1 MMDARPDS
9 AVAEEPAQQDTGEE
23 HVQRPAHGHAPHA
36 ADPSPHETWWDILV
50 HAWRGTGGDP
60 TKGSINRAIFL
71 LAVPM
76 VLEMVMES
84 VFALVDI
91 FFVSRLGDD
100 AIAGVAITES
110 LMTIIYTVAMGLSIG
125 VTAIVARRTGED
137 DRDGAATATVQA
149 VLLGGAVALLFAV
162 VGVVWAEDLLRVMG
176 AEPGTIA
183 VATPYTRIMFGTNAV
198 IVLLFLQNAAFRGAG
213 DAAIAMRVLWLANG
227 INIVLDPVL
236 IFGLG
241 PFPELGVQGA
251 AVATSI
257 GRGTAVLV
265 QLYALLRLDG
275 RLSIAVEH
283 LKVLP
288 AVMGRIIRLS
298 ATATFQTFIGM
309 ASWIG
314 LVRLTAEFG
323 SEALAGYAIAI
334 RVILFGILP
343 AWGLSNAAATMV
355 GQGLGAG
362 DPDRA
367 ERSVWIA
374 AKMNFYFLGAL
385 GVAFMIF
392 APLIVDAFGGTPEA
406 SAYAVSCLRIVSAG
420 FFFYA
425 YGMVMTAAFN
435 GAGAVWTP
443 TIINLF
449 CFWLFELPVGWL
461 LAFPLGMGPT
471 GIFIA
476 MMVAFSSLAVVS
488 GLVFRRGTWKKA
500 VV

>member
-1 MMDARPDS
+1 
-9 AVAEEPAQQDTGEE
+9 
-23 HVQRPAHGHAPHA
+23 
-36 ADPSPHETWWDILV
+36 
-50 HAWRGTGGDP
+50 
-60 TKGSINRAIFL
+60 
-71 LAVPM
+71 
-76 VLEMVMES
+76 
-84 VFALVDI
+84 
-91 FFVSRLGDD
+91 
-100 AIAGVAITES
+100 
-110 LMTIIYTVAMGLSIG
+110 
-125 VTAIVARRTGED
+125 
-137 DRDGAATATVQA
+137 
-149 VLLGGAVALLFAV
+149 
-162 VGVVWAEDLLRVMG
+162 MG
-176 AEPGTIA
+176 AEPDTIA
-183 VATPYTRIMFGTNAV
+183 IATPYTRIMFATNAV

-227 INIVLDPVL
+227 INIVLDPCL

-265 QLYALLRLDG
+265 QLLALFRLGG
-275 RLSIAVEH
+275 RLNIRREH
-283 LKVLP
+283 VAVLP
-288 AVMGRIIRLS
+288 AVMARIIRLS

-362 DPDRA
+362 DSDRA

-385 GVAFMIF
+385 GVGFMIF
-392 APLIVDAFGGTPEA
+392 APLIVSAFGGTGEA

-425 YGMVMTAAFN
+425 YGMVLTAAFN

-449 CFWLFELPVGWL
+449 CFWLFELPLGWF
-461 LAFPLGMGPT
+461 LAFPVGLGPN

-476 MMVAFSSLAVVS
+476 MMLAFSSLAVVS
-488 GLVFRRGTWKKA
+488 GVIFRRGHWKEA
-500 VV
+500 EV

>member
-1 MMDARPDS
+1 VDAPLES
-9 AVAEEPAQQDTGEE
+9 AVSEESTEQDEQARE
-23 HVQRPAHGHAPHA
+23 SLWEVF
-36 ADPSPHETWWDILV
+36 V
-50 HAWRGTGGDP
+50 HALRGTGGDP
-60 TKGSINRAIFL
+60 TSGPLNRAIIV

-84 VFALVDI
+84 VFAVVDI

-110 LMTIIYTVAMGLSIG
+110 LLTLVYTVAMGLSIG
-125 VTAIVARRTGED
+125 VTAMVARRIGEND
-137 DRDGAATATVQA
+137 PDGAASATVQA
-149 VLLGGAVALLFAV
+149 VMLGGVVALVFGL
-162 VGVVWAEDLLRVMG
+162 VGVVWTSDLLRLMG

-183 VATPYTRIMFGTNAV
+183 VATPYTRIMFATNAV

-213 DAAIAMRVLWLANG
+213 DAAIAMRMLWLANG
-227 INIVLDPVL
+227 INIVLDPCL

-251 AVATSI
+251 AIATSI

-265 QLYALLRLDG
+265 QLMALFRLKG
-275 RLSIAVEH
+275 RLNVHWEH
-283 LKVLP
+283 VRVLP
-288 AVMGRIIRLS
+288 EVMARIVRLS

-385 GVAFMIF
+385 GIGFMVF
-392 APLIVDAFGGTPEA
+392 APLIVSAFGGTGEA

-425 YGMVMTAAFN
+425 YGMVLTAAFN

-449 CFWLFELPVGWL
+449 CFWLFELPLGWL
-461 LAFPLGMGPT
+461 LAFPLGLGPN

-476 MMVAFSSLAVVS
+476 MMLAFSSLAVVS
-488 GLVFRRGTWKKA
+488 GVVFRRGRWKEA
-500 VV
+500 QV

>member
-1 MMDARPDS
+1 
-9 AVAEEPAQQDTGEE
+9 
-23 HVQRPAHGHAPHA
+23 
-36 ADPSPHETWWDILV
+36 
-50 HAWRGTGGDP
+50 
-60 TKGSINRAIFL
+60 
-71 LAVPM
+71 
-76 VLEMVMES
+76 
-84 VFALVDI
+84 
-91 FFVSRLGDD
+91 
-100 AIAGVAITES
+100 
-110 LMTIIYTVAMGLSIG
+110 
-125 VTAIVARRTGED
+125 
-137 DRDGAATATVQA
+137 
-149 VLLGGAVALLFAV
+149 
-162 VGVVWAEDLLRVMG
+162 
-176 AEPGTIA
+176 
-183 VATPYTRIMFGTNAV
+183 MFGTNVV

-213 DAAIAMRVLWLANG
+213 DAAIAMRMLWLANG
-227 INIVLDPVL
+227 INIVLDPLL
-236 IFGLG
+236 IFGIG

-257 GRGTAVLV
+257 GRGTAVAV
-265 QLYALLRLDG
+265 QLFALFRFGG
-275 RLSIAVEH
+275 RLSIARDHVR
-283 LKVLP
+283 VLP

-309 ASWIG
+309 ASWVG
-314 LVRLTAEFG
+314 LVRLMAEFG

-334 RVILFGILP
+334 RVVLFGILP

-362 DPDRA
+362 DPGRA

-385 GVAFMIF
+385 GVTFMVF
-392 APLIVDAFGGTPEA
+392 APLIVGAFGGTAEA

-476 MMVAFSSLAVVS
+476 MMAAFSSLAVVS
-488 GLVFRRGTWKKA
+488 GLVFRRGRWKEA

>member
-1 MMDARPDS
+1 MDAPPES
-9 AVAEEPAQQDTGEE
+9 AAAEPSTEQTEGAQEE
-23 HVQRPAHGHAPHA
+23 AYARESWRQVF
-36 ADPSPHETWWDILV
+36 V
-50 HAWRGTGGDP
+50 HALRGTGGDP
-60 TKGSINRAIFL
+60 TKGPINRAILL

-84 VFALVDI
+84 VFAVVDI

-100 AIAGVAITES
+100 AIAGVALTES
-110 LMTIIYTVAMGLSIG
+110 MLTIIYTVAMGLSIG
-125 VTAIVARRTGED
+125 VTAVVARRIGED
-137 DRDGAATATVQA
+137 DPDGAAEATVQA
-149 VLLGGAVALLFAV
+149 VILGALVALAFGV
-162 VGVVWAEDLLRVMG
+162 VGVMWTSELLELMG
-176 AEPGTIA
+176 GEPETVA
-183 VATPYTRIMFGTNAV
+183 VATPYTRVMFATNAV
-198 IVLLFLQNAAFRGAG
+198 IVLLFLLNAAFRGAG
-213 DAAIAMRVLWLANG
+213 DAAIAMRMLWLANG
-227 INIVLDPVL
+227 INIVLDPCL
-236 IFGLG
+236 IFGIG

-257 GRGTAVLV
+257 GRGTAVVV
-265 QLYALLRLDG
+265 QLVTLLRFGG
-275 RLSIAVEH
+275 RLAVHKRH
-283 LKVLP
+283 LLLLP
-288 AVMGRIIRLS
+288 AVMARIVRLS
-298 ATATFQTFIGM
+298 ATATLQTFIAM
-309 ASWIG
+309 ASWVG

-323 SEALAGYAIAI
+323 AEALAGYAIAI

-374 AKMNFYFLGAL
+374 AKMNFYFLGTL
-385 GVAFMIF
+385 GVVFVAF
-392 APLIVDAFGGTPEA
+392 APLIVSAFGGTGEA

-425 YGMVMTAAFN
+425 YGMVLTAAFN

-449 CFWLFELPVGWL
+449 CFWLFELPFGWL
-461 LAFPLGMGPT
+461 LAFPVGMGPN

-476 MMVAFSSLAVVS
+476 MMASFSSLAVVS
-488 GLVFRRGTWKKA
+488 GVIFKRGRWKEA
-500 VV
+500 EV

>member
-1 MMDARPDS
+1 MMDAPTES
-9 AVAEEPAQQDTGEE
+9 AVAEEPAQQESGDEY
-23 HVQRPAHGHAPHA
+23 A
-36 ADPSPHETWWDILV
+36 HETWWQVFV
-50 HAWRGTGGDP
+50 HAMKGTGGDP
-60 TKGSINRAIFL
+60 TKGSMNRAIVL

-84 VFALVDI
+84 VFAVVDI

-125 VTAIVARRTGED
+125 VTAVVARRIGED
-137 DRDGAATATVQA
+137 DPEGAATATVQA
-149 VLLGGAVALLFAV
+149 VLLGGAVALLFGV
-162 VGVVWAEDLLRVMG
+162 VGVVWAEDLLRIMG
-176 AEPGTIA
+176 AEVGTIEI
-183 VATPYTRIMFGTNAV
+183 ATPYTRIMFGTNAV

-227 INIVLDPVL
+227 INIVLDPLL
-236 IFGLG
+236 IFGIG

-265 QLYALLRLDG
+265 QLYALFRLGG
-275 RLSIAVEH
+275 RLSLALEH
-283 LKVLP
+283 VRVLP
-288 AVMGRIIRLS
+288 ALMVRIIRLS

-362 DPDRA
+362 DPERA
-367 ERSVWIA
+367 EKSVWIA

-385 GVAFMIF
+385 GIAFMVF
-392 APLIVDAFGGTPEA
+392 APLIVSAFGGTGEA
-406 SAYAVSCLRIVSAG
+406 SAYAISCLRIVSAG

-425 YGMVMTAAFN
+425 YGMVLTAAFN

-449 CFWLFELPVGWL
+449 CFWLLELPLGWV
-461 LAFPLGMGPT
+461 LAFPLGMGPN

-488 GLVFRRGTWKKA
+488 GVVFRRGRWKEA

>member
-1 MMDARPDS
+1 MDARPDS
-9 AVAEEPAQQDTGEE
+9 ATAEPSADQAEGPQGEAYAQE
-23 HVQRPAHGHAPHA
+23 
-36 ADPSPHETWWDILV
+36 SWWQVFV
-50 HAWRGTGGDP
+50 HAMRGTGGDP
-60 TKGSINRAIFL
+60 TSGPINRAIIL

-84 VFALVDI
+84 VFAVVDI

-100 AIAGVAITES
+100 AIAGVALTES
-110 LMTIIYTVAMGLSIG
+110 MLTLIYTVAMGLSIG
-125 VTAIVARRTGED
+125 VTAVVARRIGED
-137 DRDGAATATVQA
+137 DPEGAARATIQTVA
-149 VLLGGAVALLFAV
+149 LGGFVALVFGV
-162 VGVVWAEDLLRVMG
+162 VGVLWTSELLELMG
-176 AEPGTIA
+176 GEPETVA
-183 VATPYTRIMFGTNAV
+183 VATPYTRIMFATNGV
-198 IVLLFLQNAAFRGAG
+198 ILLLFLLNAAFRGAG
-213 DAAIAMRVLWLANG
+213 DAAIAMRMLWLANG
-227 INIVLDPVL
+227 INIVLDPCL

-241 PFPELGVQGA
+241 PFPEMGVQGA

-257 GRGTAVLV
+257 GRGTAVAV
-265 QLYALLRLDG
+265 QLVTLFRFGG
-275 RLSIAVEH
+275 RLSVGLRH
-283 LKVLP
+283 VRLLP
-288 AVMGRIIRLS
+288 DVMMRIVRLS
-298 ATATFQTFIGM
+298 ATATLQTFIAM

-343 AWGLSNAAATMV
+343 AWGLSNAASTMV

-367 ERSVWIA
+367 ERAVWIA

-392 APLIVDAFGGTPEA
+392 APAIVSVFGGTPEA
-406 SAYAVSCLRIVSAG
+406 SAYAISCLRIVAAG

-425 YGMVMTAAFN
+425 YGMVLTAAFN

-449 CFWLFELPVGWL
+449 CFWLFELPFGWL
-461 LAFPLGMGPT
+461 LAFPMGLGPT

-476 MMVAFSSLAVVS
+476 MMASFSSLAVVS
-488 GLVFRRGTWKKA
+488 GVIFRPGRWKEA